1 VYCALL
7 VHQDNGKE
15 FVKEKHARLE
25 KKNPRRL
32 PLPRAGREVVQKI
45 RMRSVFND
53 PWMTMLSNI
62 A

>member
-1 VYCALL
+1 VFCALL
-7 VHQDNGKE
+7 IHQDNGKE
-15 FVKEKHARLE
+15 FVKEKHARQ

-32 PLPRAGREVVQKI
+32 PLPRTAREVVQKI

-62 A
+62 G